1 MDWRFFEEKDLYWI
15 QEISEDFLKES
26 AWGNRV
32 KINKEKVKN
41 YFLAAMRNP
50 RMFGIVALKE
60 DNPVGFMI
68 GCLLE
73 FSYSKDK
80 FAKQLELYVVP
91 EERGKMAGLQMMKK
105 FIDWSKMNGAKEVIF
120 DVSNQA
126 GSFDKLAKR
135 LGMEEIGTSYRRV
148 L

>member
-15 QEISEDFLKES
+15 QKISKDFLKES

-32 KINKEKVKN
+32 EINKEKVKN

-91 EERGKMAGLQMMKK
+91 EERGMMAGLQMMK
-105 FIDWSKMNGAKEVIF
+105 
-120 DVSNQA
+120 
-126 GSFDKLAKR
+126 
-135 LGMEEIGTSYRRV
+135 
-148 L
+148 

>member
-1 MDWRFFEEKDLYWI
+1 
-15 QEISEDFLKES
+15 
-26 AWGNRV
+26 
-32 KINKEKVKN
+32 
-41 YFLAAMRNP
+41 
-50 RMFGIVALKE
+50 MFGIVALKG
-60 DNPVGFMI
+60 DNPIGFMV

>member
-1 MDWRFFEEKDLYWI
+1 
-15 QEISEDFLKES
+15 
-26 AWGNRV
+26 
-32 KINKEKVKN
+32 
-41 YFLAAMRNP
+41 
-50 RMFGIVALKE
+50 MFGIVALKE

-105 FIDWSKMNGAKEVIF
+105 FIDWSKMNEAKEVIF

>member
-32 KINKEKVKN
+32 EINKEKVKN

-91 EERGKMAGLQMMKK
+91 QERGKMAGLQMMKK
-105 FIDWSKMNGAKEVIF
+105 FIDWSKMNEAKEVIF

>member
-32 KINKEKVKN
+32 EINKEKVKN

-105 FIDWSKMNGAKEVIF
+105 FIDWSKMNEAKEVIF

>member
-1 MDWRFFEEKDLYWI
+1 MDWRFFEEKDLNRI
-15 QEISEDFLKES
+15 QKISKDFLKES

-32 KINKEKVKN
+32 EINKEKVTN

-91 EERGKMAGLQMMKK
+91 KERGKMAGLQMMKK

>member
-15 QEISEDFLKES
+15 QKISEDFLKES

-32 KINKEKVKN
+32 EINKEKVKN

-105 FIDWSKMNGAKEVIF
+105 FIDWSKMNEAKEVIF

>member
-15 QEISEDFLKES
+15 QKISEDFLKES
-26 AWGNRV
+26 AWGDRV
-32 KINKEKVKN
+32 EINKEKVKN

-60 DNPVGFMI
+60 DNPIGFMI

-73 FSYSKDK
+73 FPYSKDK

-91 EERGKMAGLQMMKK
+91 QERGKMAGLQMMKK
-105 FIDWSKMNGAKEVIF
+105 FIEWSKMNEAKEVIF
-120 DVSNQA
+120 DVSSHA

-135 LGMEEIGTSYRRV
+135 LGMKEIGTSYRRV

>member
-1 MDWRFFEEKDLYWI
+1 
-15 QEISEDFLKES
+15 
-26 AWGNRV
+26 
-32 KINKEKVKN
+32 
-41 YFLAAMRNP
+41 
-50 RMFGIVALKE
+50 MFGIVALKE

>member
-15 QEISEDFLKES
+15 QKISEDFLKES

-32 KINKEKVKN
+32 EINKEKVKN

-105 FIDWSKMNGAKEVIF
+105 FIDWSKMNEAKEVIF

-135 LGMEEIGTSYRRV
+135 LGMEEIGISYRRV

>member
-1 MDWRFFEEKDLYWI
+1 
-15 QEISEDFLKES
+15 
-26 AWGNRV
+26 
-32 KINKEKVKN
+32 
-41 YFLAAMRNP
+41 
-50 RMFGIVALKE
+50 MFGIVALKE
-60 DNPVGFMI
+60 DNPIGFMV